1 MRSYRAEEW
10 GQCSRAEQH
19 PHSTPTPDPYSRG
32 EPDSGTC
39 KCRLFCVVCHLLS
52 RYGCPLPDKE
62 TCSKEG
68 TMTRGSFFKGTR
80 ENGHI
85 NGSCQTLKWAPRA
98 TCHCSH
104 TASIFLLPRG
114 LALIAVCQMTVR
126 LKWESYNNAS
136 VLPDFSKNKQTNK
149 QTQEGFKVQ
158 DQYRT
163 RCFSFWSQMTND
175 NDS

>member
-1 MRSYRAEEW
+1 
-10 GQCSRAEQH
+10 
-19 PHSTPTPDPYSRG
+19 
-32 EPDSGTC
+32 
-39 KCRLFCVVCHLLS
+39 VCHLLS

-149 QTQEGFKVQ
+149 QTNKQINKNRSPCHRKSRQQCCGGAHVGPCRVPQE
-158 DQYRT
+158 DWESPT
-163 RCFSFWSQMTND
+163 NSQQGI
-175 NDS
+175 